1 VPVIDHY
8 WQTETGWALLS
19 SVPGVEATPT
29 KYGSP
34 SFPAYGYNVK
44 LLHESTGQ
52 EIGANEKG
60 VVAVVPPLPPGCMT
74 TVWGQDERFVQTY
87 FTSFKDQLVYTTF
100 DWGIRDSDGYYFI
113 LGRTDDVINVAGH
126 RLGTREIEEAVSGHA
141 NIAEVAV
148 VGVHDATKGQVPVA
162 FAVVK
167 DATKIADANGRRAME
182 LEVFDAVDKALGAI
196 GRPARVHFVTL
207 LPKTRSGKVLRR
219 SIQAIVE
226 GRDPGDLTTL
236 DDPAGIEQ
244 IRAAVAKA

>member
-1 VPVIDHY
+1 MNDDAR
-8 WQTETGWALLS
+8 TG
-19 SVPGVEATPT
+19 T
-29 KYGSP
+29 
-34 SFPAYGYNVK
+34 
-44 LLHESTGQ
+44 
-52 EIGANEKG
+52 
-60 VVAVVPPLPPGCMT
+60 
-74 TVWGQDERFVQTY
+74 
-87 FTSFKDQLVYTTF
+87 
-100 DWGIRDSDGYYFI
+100 
-113 LGRTDDVINVAGH
+113 
-126 RLGTREIEEAVSGHA
+126 GTRYGHFALPEDSSDIVAWVRQHGQAHA

-167 DATKIADANGRRAME
+167 DATKIADVNGRRAME